1 MFRDPECSY
10 DHCQRFLFSQTTFQF
25 QKISGDF
32 VVGQAIPN
40 EHANTNI
47 GFSEKFRSD
56 KTSFVGGSICNSNYR
71 TRTPRQ
77 DYLCELLREMRNN
90 YQIAL
95 PDQWKYCVKKK
106 TANIRDDCND
116 FTQKEA
122 LIEYLT
128 ERYSWAKADISNLIF
143 RNPRFE
149 CEESYIDALLY
160 DVKITSS
167 LINIWS
173 DVFRDEND
181 NARTMIN
188 FGFCLTRSGLL
199 RFLGKILTIYKNKD
213 QLRQLSTRPAKVNF
227 RLKRLRPLLKV
238 RIPSLLQESNRL
250 PI

>member
-1 MFRDPECSY
+1 MLRDPECYY
-10 DHCQRFLFSQTTFQF
+10 DHCERFLFSATTFQF

-47 GFSEKFRSD
+47 GFSKKFRSD

-95 PDQWKYCVKKK
+95 PDQWKYCAKKK
-106 TANIRDDCND
+106 AANRRDDCNE

-128 ERYSWAKADISNLIF
+128 ERSA
-143 RNPRFE
+143 
-149 CEESYIDALLY
+149 
-160 DVKITSS
+160 
-167 LINIWS
+167 
-173 DVFRDEND
+173 
-181 NARTMIN
+181 
-188 FGFCLTRSGLL
+188 
-199 RFLGKILTIYKNKD
+199 
-213 QLRQLSTRPAKVNF
+213 
-227 RLKRLRPLLKV
+227 
-238 RIPSLLQESNRL
+238 
-250 PI
+250 